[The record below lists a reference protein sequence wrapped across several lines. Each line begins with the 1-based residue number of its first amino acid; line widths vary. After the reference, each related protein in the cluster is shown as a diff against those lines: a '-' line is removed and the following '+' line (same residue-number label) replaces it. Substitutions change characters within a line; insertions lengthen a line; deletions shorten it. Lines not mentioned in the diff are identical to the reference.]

1 MQKSAN
7 CHQVGNITYVL
18 DWGKRKRSYEAER
31 VKYRLASTSSLPDT
45 FPFRDCGGNGSG
57 GSIHALLLAI
67 ADEFSITYDVAGL
80 LLAALGRSTVPG
92 DSLGKLPIVSVGKR
106 RDIAIFLRSL
116 QGVSPDWHQPF
127 PSSPEELECQM
138 LEEGVPTY
146 LTGRAT
152 LRPAIELASML
163 QVTAYQ
169 SIVILV
175 GGKPH
180 PAEKALRFYPANGH
194 ALNVVDPSLGEDLYR
209 AERFAMTHRNLILAI
224 VDRAISF
231 WEREPFEGLNSDTH
245 GFVRWLWCVAMAMSL
260 DESQLDS
267 LSETMRDRFRYLD
280 QTGDLLVRL

>member
-1 MQKSAN
+1 MRLQHN
-7 CHQVGNITYVL
+7 GNVVHVL
-18 DWGKRKRSYEAER
+18 DWNAAKHSREASR
-31 VKYRLASTSSLPDT
+31 AKQYLAPRRPLLDS
-45 FPFRDCGGNGSG
+45 FPFADCGGNGSG
-57 GSIHALLLAI
+57 GSSHALLLAI
-67 ADEFSITYDVAGL
+67 ADEFGITPDEAGL

-92 DSLGKLPIVSVGKR
+92 DSLGKLPIIALGRR

-152 LRPAIELASML
+152 LRPAIEIASML

-194 ALNVVDPSLGEDLYR
+194 ALNVADPSLGEDLYR

-231 WEREPFEGLNSDTH
+231 WEREPFEGMNSDTH